1 MRERLSVGDTLS
13 RIFDTYWQKA
23 GVLMPAAFL
32 VFLIVDLV
40 AALLYRSSAHLVLGI
55 VSFVIGTIG
64 TFWYQGVVAETVRE
78 EATGASQLSIAR
90 LFKTVEGRLLALIGV
105 GILAAIGIG
114 IGLILLIVPGLVLL
128 TWWAL
133 VIPVIVI
140 ERGRPLDAFGRS
152 RELVRGS
159 SWQVFGVILVV
170 FLIQYVVEAIL
181 RSVGSGTFIGYWLL
195 ALAGHVLTVP
205 LIGITAAVLYFQLKR
220 VAEAR
225 AGAQPQNA
233 PGPSEPGSGPSSE
246 PGPATSSF

>member
-1 MRERLSVGDTLS
+1 
-13 RIFDTYWQKA
+13 
-23 GVLMPAAFL
+23 
-32 VFLIVDLV
+32 
-40 AALLYRSSAHLVLGI
+40 
-55 VSFVIGTIG
+55 
-64 TFWYQGVVAETVRE
+64 
-78 EATGASQLSIAR
+78 

-195 ALAGHVLTVP
+195 ALAGHVLTAP
-205 LIGITAAVLYFQLKR
+205 LIAITVAVLYFQLKR